1 MRLRTRASAALLGV
15 SCAVGGVAALAVP
28 AAHAQVRS
36 AASVTASVPNSSGWH
51 YAGKYYVQAKCHE
64 DGKKEVLEGADDYS
78 CEEVVDPDGT
88 IAYWN
93 LWVLFLPL
101 RSA

>member
-1 MRLRTRASAALLGV
+1 VRLRTRASAALLGV

-36 AASVTASVPNSSGWH
+36 ATSATASAPNSSDWH

-64 DGKKEVLEGADDYS
+64 DGKKHVLEGADDYV
-78 CEEVVDPDGT
+78 CEEEVEPDGT
-88 IAYWN
+88 TAYWN

-101 RSA
+101 QSA